1 MFSPQFDLEQLI
13 APFDSN
19 QLKDTIRKRIDLLHL
34 SILYSMNHNMLCDE
48 ERFRRSELMN
58 VMATI
63 ASQQIEE
70 NNISSIYRPRTRG
83 ELRDKL
89 QAGVPCEVAAYVASM
104 TDIMLRGWLKF
115 DAFTV
120 CQSPNDGWVIF
131 MPTKKGEQSEERGT
145 TAPRERIA
153 DLVEKARQTILNI
166 PADWSDEDILSFAV
180 HYMTSNRQAIEEEM
194 ERRLELSIEN
204 EGVHP

>member
-1 MFSPQFDLEQLI
+1 MPVPNDDTEQLI
-13 APFDSN
+13 APFDIK
-19 QLKDTIRKRIDLLHL
+19 QLQDTIRKRIDLLHQC
-34 SILYSMNHNMLCDE
+34 ILYSMDHNLLCDE

-70 NNISSIYRPRTRG
+70 NNISSIYRPKTRG

-104 TDIMLRGWLKF
+104 TDIMLRGWLRF

-120 CQSPNDGWVIF
+120 CQSPNDGWAIF
-131 MPTKKGEQSEERGT
+131 MPDKVQPQESST
-145 TAPRERIA
+145 TPPRERIA
-153 DLVEKARQTILNI
+153 GLVEGVRQTILNI
-166 PADWSDEDILSFAV
+166 PADWSDEDILSFAI

-204 EGVHP
+204 EGVYP